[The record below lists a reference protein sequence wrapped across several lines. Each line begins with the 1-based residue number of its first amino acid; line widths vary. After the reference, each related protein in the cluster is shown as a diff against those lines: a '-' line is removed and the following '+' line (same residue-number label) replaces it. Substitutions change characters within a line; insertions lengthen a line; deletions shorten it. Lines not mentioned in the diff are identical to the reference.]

1 MKTGFQMYEDEFL
14 ERGRAEGK
22 EIGRAEGKE
31 IGRAEGK
38 EIGRAEGK
46 EIGRAEGKE
55 IGRAEGKEIGR
66 VEATRSVIQS
76 ALALN
81 LPVEQ
86 IAQICSCGVDRVR
99 QVQANLE
106 KEAAVQS

>member
-38 EIGRAEGK
+38 EIGR
-46 EIGRAEGKE
+46 
-55 IGRAEGKEIGR
+55 

-76 ALALN
+76 ALALS
-81 LPVEQ
+81 LLVEK
-86 IAQICSCGVDRVR
+86 IAQICGCGVDYVR
-99 QVQANLE
+99 QIQESMENVTAEQ
-106 KEAAVQS
+106 

>member
-1 MKTGFQMYEDEFL
+1 MWRSTADNAGRPLQVNNPMETLLVKTGRVFL
-14 ERGRAEGK
+14 YP
-22 EIGRAEGKE
+22 IL
-31 IGRAEGK
+31 
-38 EIGRAEGK
+38 
-46 EIGRAEGKE
+46 
-55 IGRAEGKEIGR
+55 GRAEGKEIGR

-99 QVQANLE
+99 QIQASLE

>member
-38 EIGRAEGK
+38 EIGR
-46 EIGRAEGKE
+46 
-55 IGRAEGKEIGR
+55 

-76 ALALN
+76 ALSLS
-81 LPVEQ
+81 LSVEQ
-86 IAQICSCGVDRVR
+86 IAQICGCGADYVI
-99 QVQANLE
+99 QVQASLE
-106 KEAAVQS
+106 KEAAV

>member
-1 MKTGFQMYEDEFL
+1 MRMNFWSEEEPKAKKSEGPKAKRL
-14 ERGRAEGK
+14 EEPKA
-22 EIGRAEGKE
+22 
-31 IGRAEGK
+31 
-38 EIGRAEGK
+38 
-46 EIGRAEGKE
+46 KE

-76 ALALN
+76 ALTLN

-99 QVQANLE
+99 QVQASLE